1 MGLLNQRSWQQ
12 RLREFFQKPQFST
25 KSLDEL
31 EDLLLEA
38 DIDPTLAINFS
49 EELRQQAIKQKLQS
63 EEDLLLQLAQQLEA
77 VLLGN
82 DGRLEKRIHSADS
95 LQVLM
100 LLGINGVGK
109 TTSLAKLIHYFNEK
123 LGISLDKITVG
134 AGDTFR
140 AAAIEQLK
148 VHGQRLGV
156 RVVAQKQGSDSA
168 AVIYDA
174 VSSALAREHQLVLLD
189 TAGRM
194 HTKKILLQELEK
206 INRVLDRLI
215 AAEQRHNLLVLD
227 ATTGKNAMVQA
238 VAFSEVLPLIG
249 TVVTKL
255 DSNCGGG
262 VVFSLSEKLKLPV
275 LYLGQ
280 GEKYDQLAV
289 FEAGRYVRRL
299 LGLPEY

>member
-49 EELRQQAIKQKLQS
+49 EKLRQHAIKQKLQS

-95 LQVLM
+95 MQVLM

-123 LGISLDKITVG
+123 LDIALDKITVG

-140 AAAIEQLK
+140 AAAIEQLR

-156 RVVAQKQGSDSA
+156 RVVAQKQGSDTA
-168 AVIYDA
+168 AVIYDT
-174 VSSALAREHQLVLLD
+174 VSSALVRKQQLVLLD

-238 VAFSEVLPLIG
+238 EVFSDILPLSG
-249 TVVTKL
+249 VVMTKL
-255 DSNCGGG
+255 DSKCGGG

-275 LYLGQ
+275 LYA
-280 GEKYDQLAV
+280 GEGERYDELVAFQ
-289 FEAGRYVRRL
+289 AGRYVRRL
-299 LGLPEY
+299 LGMSEC

>member
-1 MGLLNQRSWQQ
+1 MGLLNRRSWQQ

-238 VAFSEVLPLIG
+238 VAFSEVLPLSG
-249 TVVTKL
+249 AVVTKL

-275 LYLGQ
+275 LYAGQ
-280 GEKYDQLAV
+280 GEKYDQLAA
-289 FEAGRYVRRL
+289 FEAGSYVRRL
-299 LGLPEY
+299 LGLPEC